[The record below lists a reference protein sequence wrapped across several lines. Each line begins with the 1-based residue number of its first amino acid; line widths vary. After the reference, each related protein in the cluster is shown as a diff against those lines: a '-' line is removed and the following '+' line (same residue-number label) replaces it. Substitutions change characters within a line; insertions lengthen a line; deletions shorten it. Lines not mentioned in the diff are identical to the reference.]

1 MASEKIYMPDY
12 DETALEFVRRV
23 VREQPDR
30 EPLHILELL
39 TEIVFDE
46 LRDQPYDI
54 SAEASA
60 LRTTLKVR
68 HHGRPIDERTVRIML
83 KFTDRVDY
91 MQDGDAWVLTIPEGI
106 PSRCL
111 FISSG
116 GQAGTF
122 PVTSISGAT
131 DKCSTFVTASMAA
144 ADVPGAN

>member
-91 MQDGDAWVLTIPEGI
+91 MQDGDAWVLTIHRDI
-106 PSRCL
+106 PPL
-111 FISSG
+111 I
-116 GQAGTF
+116 
-122 PVTSISGAT
+122 AT
-131 DKCSTFVTASMAA
+131 RR
-144 ADVPGAN
+144 